1 MKIDAVFEGGGM
13 KFIGLMGAA
22 CCLED
27 RGYEWNYVAGT
38 SSGSIVAAL
47 LAAGYKASE
56 LKEILMNIDCTEFLD
71 KNKIPIISQI
81 KKTTNLLRYKGLHSG
96 DPLEEFI
103 SQLLEEKGKVKFKD
117 VTEDGKSRLKI
128 IASDITRRKM
138 LILPEDIK
146 SYGID
151 PMELKIAQAIRM
163 SISIPFYFKPVK
175 LYYKDKVSYIV
186 DGGILSKFPI
196 WIFDVY
202 GVPRWPTIGFKLVSK
217 KVSHTAEGKTDF
229 SGFIFDIF
237 DTMIEKNED
246 IYIRDKDAV
255 RTIFIPT
262 LGVQTTQF
270 NLSKEMKIKLFDS
283 GYKSAE
289 KFLNSWDF
297 QQYIKKY
304 RV

>member
-13 KFIGLMGAA
+13 KFIGLVGAA

-71 KNKIPIISQI
+71 KNKIPIISPI

-103 SQLLEEKGKVKFKD
+103 SQLLEEKGKAKFKD

-138 LILPEDIK
+138 LILSEDIK

-229 SGFIFDIF
+229 SAFIFDIF

-270 NLSKEMKIKLFDS
+270 NIPKEMKIKLFDS

-304 RV
+304 RG

>member
-13 KFIGLMGAA
+13 KFIGLVGAA

-27 RGYEWNYVAGT
+27 RGYEWNCVAGT

-47 LAAGYKASE
+47 LVAGYKAIE
-56 LKEILMNIDCTEFLD
+56 LKKILMNIDCTKFLD
-71 KNKIPIISQI
+71 KNKIKIISPI
-81 KKTTNLLRYKGLHSG
+81 SKSISLFKSKGIHSG

-103 SQLLEEKGKVKFKD
+103 EELLAEKGKVKFKD
-117 VTEDGKSRLKI
+117 VSENGKSRLKV
-128 IASDITRRKM
+128 IASDITQRKM
-138 LILPEDIK
+138 LVLPDDIK

-151 PMELKIAQAIRM
+151 PMELKIAETIRM

-175 LYYKDKVSYIV
+175 LYYKGKVSYIV

-202 GVPRWPTIGFKLVSK
+202 GVPKWPTFGFKLVSK
-217 KVSHTAEGKTDF
+217 KISNTAEGKTDF
-229 SGFIFDIF
+229 SAFIFDIF

-246 IYIRDKDAV
+246 IYIRNKDAV

>member
-13 KFIGLMGAA
+13 KFIGLVGAA

-27 RGYEWNYVAGT
+27 RGYEWNRVAGT

-56 LKEILMNIDCTEFLD
+56 LKKILMNIDCTKFLD
-71 KNKIPIISQI
+71 KNRVNIISSI
-81 KKTTNLLRYKGLHSG
+81 NKSISLLKSKGIHSG

-103 SQLLEEKGKVKFKD
+103 KKLLEEKGKVKFRD
-117 VTEDGKSRLKI
+117 VSENGKSRLKV
-128 IASDITRRKM
+128 IASDITQKKM
-138 LILPEDIK
+138 LVLPDDIK
-146 SYGID
+146 NYGIN
-151 PMELKIAQAIRM
+151 PMELEIARAIRM

-175 LYYKDKVSYIV
+175 LYYKNKVSYIV

-202 GVPRWPTIGFKLVSK
+202 GVPRWPTFGFKLVSK
-217 KVSHTAEGKTDF
+217 KISNTAEGKTDF
-229 SGFIFDIF
+229 SAFIFDII

-262 LGVQTTQF
+262 LGAKTTQF
-270 NLSKEMKIKLFDS
+270 NMSKEMKMKLFDS

-289 KFLNSWDF
+289 KFLDSWDF